1 MSHATI
7 DRAKITLRICQN
19 CKGLDGHHFITTKK
33 RCLICDRI
41 TSPLDADFIFRK
53 DKEAKM
59 KSKWPKN
66 IKRFPRELTADKD
79 QQIVVNVI
87 QEKVKDFECPGKITD
102 VKKGPIV
109 TEYEFMPDRYTRLKR
124 LKTLNEDLAVA
135 LSAETVTI
143 QRIPGK
149 NTMSIS
155 IPNKDRKTVTF
166 NDCLKNVAEV
176 EKDMAVPINFGITAS
191 GEPMVVDLAD
201 CLHMLVGGQTGSGKS
216 VFLNNLLLSMLVHRS
231 PKELNLYL
239 VDPKSVELFPY
250 KGIPHLQSEPLNDV
264 WRALGMMDGLIEEM
278 KRRTTFFEITG
289 VKNLKE
295 FNALMDKNGKPDEK
309 KPYVVAVFDEIADM
323 ILQQKKE
330 FTQRM
335 AQIAQ
340 MARASGIYVIAATQ
354 RPSVDILKGTIKVN
368 FPTRV
373 AFRVPSAVDSKTI
386 LNFKG
391 AEQLL
396 GRGDMFALLPHKSA
410 AQGFGFHLHSPLVT
424 NEERDKILDQIKA
437 IGFDSRC
444 VADGPL
450 PGQKATGTNGK
461 SVVPIKK

>member
-7 DRAKITLRICQN
+7 ERAQITLRICSN

-59 KSKWPKN
+59 RKNWPKN
-66 IKRFPRELTADKD
+66 VKRFPRELTADKD
-79 QQIVVNVI
+79 QQLVVNLI

-102 VKKGPIV
+102 VRKGPIV
-109 TEYEFMPDRYTRLKR
+109 TEYEFAPDRFTRTKR

-143 QRIPGK
+143 QRKPGS

-155 IPNKDRKTVTF
+155 IPNKDRKTITF
-166 NDCLKNVAEV
+166 AECMKNVLAV
-176 EKDMAVPINFGITAS
+176 EKDMAIPINFGISAT
-191 GEPMVVDLAD
+191 GEPMVCDLAD
-201 CLHMLVGGQTGSGKS
+201 ILHMLIGGQTGSGKS
-216 VFLNNLLLSMLVHRS
+216 VFLNNLLLSMLMCRS

-239 VDPKSVELFPY
+239 VDPKSVELFPF
-250 KGIPHLQSEPLNDV
+250 KGLPHLKQEPINDI

-278 KRRTTFFEITG
+278 KRRTTFFELVG

-295 FNALMDKNGKPDEK
+295 FNAKMDKDGKPDDK

-323 ILQQKKE
+323 IMQEKKA
-330 FTQRM
+330 FTNRM
-335 AQIAQ
+335 ASIAQ
-340 MARASGIYVIAATQ
+340 MARAAGIYVIAATQ

-410 AQGFGFHLHSPLVT
+410 AVGYGFHMHSPLVT

-450 PGQKATGTNGK
+450 PGQKANGTTGGK
-461 SVVPIKK
+461 PVVVK